1 MKSLKHKISGKSGV
15 KRDSKAVS
23 PAISAVIIA
32 AATLVLVLVA
42 GNYAYQVLER
52 QRGAS
57 EFDAVKRS
65 FMAFDDAVR
74 DVSFDKLG
82 IRSARFT
89 VNYGIIEVIPA
100 DESRGLPLSVT
111 INEYSGASYNGYT
124 GYVRYNISIN
134 YVNLGAG
141 YKAYLFGDNKTIIS
155 EVSKSSGAALIK
167 QHYKW
172 VSLTLY
178 YRVKLLGTRVVPLE
192 GYVVNY
198 VDIFIIQL
206 TAAKWTALLGD
217 FDLAARNMD
226 IITQTYGPYDAVDH
240 CHVSANIG
248 ELSDT
253 ISVDLQPGKVVF
265 NFIIAEV
272 RVSG

>member
-1 MKSLKHKISGKSGV
+1 MKSLKFKISYKAGGKKGN
-15 KRDSKAVS
+15 KAVS
-23 PAISAVIIA
+23 PAISSVIIA

-57 EFDAVKRS
+57 EFDAVKKS
-65 FMAFDDAVR
+65 FITFDDAVR

-82 IRSARFT
+82 VRSARFT
-89 VNYGIIEVIPA
+89 VNYGIMEVIPA

-111 INEYSGASYNGYT
+111 INEYSDASYNGYT
-124 GYVRYNISIN
+124 GYVRYNLSID

-141 YKAYLFGDNKTIIS
+141 YKAYLFGDNKTVIS
-155 EVSKSSGAALIK
+155 EASKSSGTALIE
-167 QHYKW
+167 QRYKW

-178 YRVKLLGTRVVPLE
+178 YRVKLLGTRVVPIS
-192 GYVVNY
+192 GYIVNY
-198 VDIFIIQL
+198 VDIFIIKL
-206 TAAKWTALLGD
+206 TATRWTGLVGD
-217 FDLAARNMD
+217 FDLLARNID
-226 IITQTYGPYDAVDH
+226 IMTQTYGPYDAVDC
-240 CHVSANIG
+240 CHVSVNIG

-253 ISVDLQPGKVVF
+253 ISVDLEPGKVVF